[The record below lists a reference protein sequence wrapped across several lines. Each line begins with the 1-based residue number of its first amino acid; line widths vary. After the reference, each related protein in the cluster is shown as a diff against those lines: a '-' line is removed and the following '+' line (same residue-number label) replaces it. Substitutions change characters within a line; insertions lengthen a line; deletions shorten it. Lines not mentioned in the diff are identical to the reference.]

1 MATKTKK
8 RSNVSKGHQWT
19 PAEERKLHRTVV
31 TGVKKGAT
39 KAAMFRAVAEEMQS
53 VAPGLT
59 PHAVGARF
67 DAVGK
72 SPDSLSAK
80 LAAESRAKLGLKPT
94 TRKRPQVAKAK
105 ARLKREAAPKPR
117 AAKKAAAPKPVPTA
131 SPLDQLQA
139 HIAELEQRATAAENR
154 AAKAE
159 AAAEKLRTKLERVHK
174 LSA

>member
-39 KAAMFRAVAEEMQS
+39 KAAMLRAVAEEMQS

-117 AAKKAAAPKPVPTA
+117 AKAKAAPEPVA
-131 SPLDQLQA
+131 ALSPLDQLQA
-139 HIAELEQRATAAENR
+139 HIAELESRATAAENR